1 MHEKSSSFPH
11 FDILHDHGDSQP
23 AVVLLDFCHFRNHS
37 GTEKKIVT
45 VKGLVSLYK
54 LCVCLFCV

>member
-1 MHEKSSSFPH
+1 MKKVVPFP
-11 FDILHDHGDSQP
+11 ISIYLHDHGDSQP